1 MAFQVQ
7 QINPLDLQPSVG
19 VGVGLP
25 FTSDQVFTTTYT
37 TQDAIKANL
46 INYFLTGK
54 SERFFNPDLGAGLRA
69 VLFDQMTEDAQDQV
83 EYIVR
88 TGLSTWFPNVAVK
101 ELRTQTSP
109 DTNTFTLFLRYSIAN
124 TNIQDELLINFEQ

>member
-37 TQDAIKANL
+37 TREAIKTNL
-46 INYFLTGK
+46 VNYLLTEQG
-54 SERFFNPDLGAGLRA
+54 ERFLNPEIGAGLRQFIFGQNT
-69 VLFDQMTEDAQDQV
+69 VDTSERV
-83 EYIVR
+83 EETVR
-88 TGLSTWFPNVAVK
+88 AGILRWFPNVTLNK
-101 ELRTQTSP
+101 ITTQPSP
-109 DTNTFTLFLRYSIAN
+109 DTTTFTLYINYSIN
-124 TNIQDELLINFEQ
+124 MTNIQDELLINFEQ

>member
-25 FTSDQVFTTTYT
+25 FSSDQVFTTTYT

-69 VLFDQMTEDAQDQV
+69 VLFDQMTNDSQDQV
-83 EYIVR
+83 EYIVQ
-88 TGLSTWFPNVAVK
+88 TGLSTWFPNVVVN
-101 ELRTQTSP
+101 ELRTQASP

>member
-1 MAFQVQ
+1 MAFEVK

-25 FTSDQVFTTTYT
+25 FSSDQVFTTTYT
-37 TQDAIKANL
+37 TQEAIKANL

-69 VLFDQMTEDAQDQV
+69 ILFDQMTDDAQEEV
-83 EYIVR
+83 EYVVQ
-88 TGLSTWFPNVAVK
+88 TGLSTWFPNVVVN

>member
-1 MAFQVQ
+1 MAFNVQ

-19 VGVGLP
+19 IGVGLP
-25 FTSDQVFTTTYT
+25 FTSGEVFSTTYT
-37 TQDAIKANL
+37 TQDAIKSNL

-69 VLFDQMTEDAQDQV
+69 VLFDQMTQESRDEV
-83 EYIVR
+83 EYIVQS
-88 TGLSTWFPNVAVK
+88 GLSTWFPNVIVNQLTT
-101 ELRTQTSP
+101 EVSP
-109 DTNTFTLFLRYSIAN
+109 DTNVFTLFLRYSIAN

>member
-1 MAFQVQ
+1 MAFNVQ

-19 VGVGLP
+19 IGVGLP
-25 FTSDQVFTTTYT
+25 FTSGEVFTTTYT
-37 TQDAIKANL
+37 TQDAIKSNL

-69 VLFDQMTEDAQDQV
+69 ILFDQITQESKDQV
-83 EYIVR
+83 EYVVQ
-88 TGLSTWFPNVAVK
+88 TGLSIWFPNVIINQ
-101 ELRTQTSP
+101 LTTQASP
-109 DTNTFTLFLRYSIAN
+109 DTNLFTLFLRYSIAN

>member
-1 MAFQVQ
+1 MAFNVQ

-19 VGVGLP
+19 IGIGLP
-25 FTSDQVFTTTYT
+25 FSSGEVFTTTYT
-37 TQDAIKANL
+37 TQDAIKSNL

-69 VLFDQMTEDAQDQV
+69 ILFDQITQESKDQV
-83 EYIVR
+83 EYVVQ
-88 TGLSTWFPNVAVK
+88 TGLSIWFPNVIINQ
-101 ELRTQTSP
+101 LTTQASP
-109 DTNTFTLFLRYSIAN
+109 DTNLFTLFLRYSIAN

>member
-25 FTSDQVFTTTYT
+25 FSSDQVFTTTYT

-69 VLFDQMTEDAQDQV
+69 ILFDQMTDDAQEEV
-83 EYIVR
+83 EYVVQ
-88 TGLSTWFPNVAVK
+88 TGLSTWFPNVVVK
-101 ELRTQTSP
+101 ELRTQASP
-109 DTNTFTLFLRYSIAN
+109 DTNTFTVFLRYSIEN

>member
-1 MAFQVQ
+1 MAFKVQ

-69 VLFDQMTEDAQDQV
+69 VLFDQMTEDGQDEI
-83 EYIVR
+83 EYIVQ
-88 TGLSTWFPNVAVK
+88 TGLATWFSNVIVNQ
-101 ELRTQTSP
+101 LTTQASP
-109 DTNTFTLFLRYSIAN
+109 DSNTFTLFLRYSIAN

>member
-1 MAFQVQ
+1 MAFNVQ

-19 VGVGLP
+19 IGVGLP
-25 FTSDQVFTTTYT
+25 FTSGEVFTTTYT
-37 TQDAIKANL
+37 TQDAIKSNL

-69 VLFDQMTEDAQDQV
+69 ILFDQMTQESKDQV
-83 EYIVR
+83 EYIVQ
-88 TGLSTWFPNVAVK
+88 TGLSTWFPNVIVNQLTT
-101 ELRTQTSP
+101 EVSP
-109 DTNTFTLFLRYSIAN
+109 DANLFTLFLRYSIAN

>member
-1 MAFQVQ
+1 MAFKVQ

-69 VLFDQMTEDAQDQV
+69 VLFDQMTEDIGDSI

-88 TGLSTWFPNVAVK
+88 TGLSTWFPNVIVR
-101 ELRTQTSP
+101 ELTTQPLP
-109 DTNTFTLFLRYSIAN
+109 DSNIFTLYLKYSIAN

>member
-25 FTSDQVFTTTYT
+25 FSSDQVFTTTYT

-54 SERFFNPDLGAGLRA
+54 SERFFNPNLGAGLRA
-69 VLFDQMTEDAQDQV
+69 VLFDQMTEDGQDQI
-83 EYIVR
+83 EYIVQ
-88 TGLSTWFPNVAVK
+88 TGLATWFPNVIVNQ
-101 ELRTQTSP
+101 LTTQASP
-109 DTNTFTLFLRYSIAN
+109 DSNTFTLFLRYSIAN

>member
-1 MAFQVQ
+1 MALNVQ

-19 VGVGLP
+19 VGVSIP

-37 TQDAIKANL
+37 TKDAIKTNL
-46 INYFLTGK
+46 INYFLTEQG
-54 SERFFNPDLGAGLRA
+54 ERFFNPELGAGLRA
-69 VLFDQMTEDAQDQV
+69 VLFSQMTEDAQDQV

-88 TGLSTWFPNVAVK
+88 TGLATWFPNVVVR
-101 ELRTQTSP
+101 ELLTQISP
-109 DTNTFTLFLRYSIAN
+109 DTNTFTLFLKYSIAN

>member
-69 VLFDQMTEDAQDQV
+69 VLFDQMTEDGQDQI
-83 EYIVR
+83 EYIVQ
-88 TGLSTWFPNVAVK
+88 TGLATWFPNVVVNQ
-101 ELRTQTSP
+101 LTTQASP
-109 DTNTFTLFLRYSIAN
+109 DSNTFTLFLRYSIAN

>member
-1 MAFQVQ
+1 MAFNVQ

-19 VGVGLP
+19 IGVGLP
-25 FTSDQVFTTTYT
+25 FTSGEVFTTTYT
-37 TQDAIKANL
+37 TQDAIKSNL

-69 VLFDQMTEDAQDQV
+69 ILFDQMTQESKDQV
-83 EYIVR
+83 EYIVQ
-88 TGLSTWFPNVAVK
+88 TGLNTWFPNVIINQLTTEV
-101 ELRTQTSP
+101 SP
-109 DTNTFTLFLRYSIAN
+109 DTNLFTLFLRYSIAN

>member
-1 MAFQVQ
+1 MAFNVQ

-19 VGVGLP
+19 IGVGLP
-25 FTSDQVFTTTYT
+25 FTSGEVFTTTYT
-37 TQDAIKANL
+37 TQDAIKSNL

-69 VLFDQMTEDAQDQV
+69 ILFDQMTQESRDQV
-83 EYIVR
+83 EYVVQ
-88 TGLSTWFPNVAVK
+88 TGLSTWFPNVIVNQLTT
-101 ELRTQTSP
+101 EVSP
-109 DTNTFTLFLRYSIAN
+109 DTNLFTLFLRYSIAN

>member
-1 MAFQVQ
+1 MAFNVQ

-19 VGVGLP
+19 IGVGLP
-25 FTSDQVFTTTYT
+25 FTSGEVFTTTYT
-37 TQDAIKANL
+37 TQDAIKSNL

-69 VLFDQMTEDAQDQV
+69 VLFDQMTQESRDQV
-83 EYIVR
+83 EYIVQ
-88 TGLSTWFPNVAVK
+88 TGLSTWFPNVIVNQIIT
-101 ELRTQTSP
+101 EVSP
-109 DTNTFTLFLRYSIAN
+109 DTNLFTLFLRYSIAN

>member
-1 MAFQVQ
+1 MAFKAQ

-19 VGVGLP
+19 VGIGIP

-69 VLFDQMTEDAQDQV
+69 VLFDQMTEDGQDEI
-83 EYIVR
+83 EYIVQ
-88 TGLSTWFPNVAVK
+88 TGLATWFPNVIVNQ
-101 ELRTQTSP
+101 LTTQASP
-109 DTNTFTLFLRYSIAN
+109 DSNTFTLFLRYSIAN

>member
-1 MAFQVQ
+1 MAFNVQ

-19 VGVGLP
+19 IGVGLP
-25 FTSDQVFTTTYT
+25 FTSGEVFSTTYT
-37 TQDAIKANL
+37 TQDAIKSNL

-69 VLFDQMTEDAQDQV
+69 ILFDQMTQESRDQV
-83 EYIVR
+83 EYVVQ
-88 TGLSTWFPNVAVK
+88 TGLSTWFPNVIINQLTTEV
-101 ELRTQTSP
+101 SP
-109 DTNTFTLFLRYSIAN
+109 DTNIFTLFLKYSIAN